1 MSDTAKREELLHSKN
16 FSFDKKHF
24 IEALKEAYQ
33 HWRNNSFFD
42 RQVEK
47 WEGAPGSY
55 KEIKSFEDVKK
66 IPTVLMNNFKLAPD
80 KMALNP
86 DKTVEYRFTSGT
98 SSGTQGKRPMSEKGI
113 SITKQNFANITKSLY
128 PEFEN
133 VALMIPDIETS
144 EAPKE
149 ATNRSF
155 FLYTKWGTKQFEPEY
170 FLEINK
176 KGEPTPDIEGTLNYL
191 KDSKGI
197 SLFFTPLPILHAA
210 NAYLQEQGIS
220 LELGE
225 DTYLMTGGGWRG
237 DEAMSIGD
245 LREETKEMLGIP
257 KENMSDVYALTE
269 VNSYLANKPGDQDLD
284 EKRVPAQLY
293 IYTADPEAIKE
304 KQIIP
309 TEEKGVLVAVDPL
322 AYDAPGAIVTDDI
335 VRKTGSEYGEDTRI
349 EYIGRAGSLGEE
361 EEMRASCGT
370 DMSVEY

>member
-1 MSDTAKREELLHSKN
+1 MGNIDAILEE
-16 FSFDKKHF
+16 
-24 IEALKEAYQ
+24 I
-33 HWRNNSFFD
+33 
-42 RQVEK
+42 
-47 WEGAPGSY
+47 
-55 KEIKSFEDVKK
+55 
-66 IPTVLMNNFKLAPD
+66 
-80 KMALNP
+80 
-86 DKTVEYRFTSGT
+86 
-98 SSGTQGKRPMSEKGI
+98 
-113 SITKQNFANITKSLY
+113 
-128 PEFEN
+128 
-133 VALMIPDIETS
+133 
-144 EAPKE
+144 
-149 ATNRSF
+149 
-155 FLYTKWGTKQFEPEY
+155 
-170 FLEINK
+170 
-176 KGEPTPDIEGTLNYL
+176 
-191 KDSKGI
+191 I